1 MAYFKHLEKGAL
13 WACYF
18 ILVFQ
23 VSRFWLSDK
32 NIDSILN
39 FIADFGYNLGVI
51 FVAGPLAVY
60 LIEKAA
66 RDHD

>member
-1 MAYFKHLEKGAL
+1 MAYFKHLE
-13 WACYF
+13 
-18 ILVFQ
+18 
-23 VSRFWLSDK
+23 
-32 NIDSILN
+32 N